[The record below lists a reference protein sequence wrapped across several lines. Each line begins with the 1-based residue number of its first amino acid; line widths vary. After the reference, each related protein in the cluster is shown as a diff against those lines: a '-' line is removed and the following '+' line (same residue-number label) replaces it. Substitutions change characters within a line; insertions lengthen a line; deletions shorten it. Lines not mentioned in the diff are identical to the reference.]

1 MILYPAMDLIGG
13 RIVRLRQGRFDEVT
27 FYPSSPLEAL
37 DAFAD
42 AGAEWA
48 HVVDLDGA
56 KAGAPAQH
64 ELLKALATSSLLKL
78 QVAGGVRSADH
89 VAALLD
95 AGAWRVVVGSLAV
108 RDQDATRELL
118 NRFGPER
125 ITLSLDVRMSDSGP
139 MVATH
144 GWQEDSGI
152 SLWDVAARYPQ
163 ARHLLLTD
171 IGRDG
176 MLQGPNQLLLA
187 EAVTRLPHLAVQA
200 SGGVTSLDDLA
211 QLTTDGAILGRAM
224 WEGRLDLKE
233 ALALTRAP
241 QGSI

>member
-27 FYPSSPLEAL
+27 FYAPAPAAAL
-37 DAFAD
+37 ASFAE

-56 KAGAPAQH
+56 KAGEPAQH
-64 ELLKALATSSLLKL
+64 ALLAGLAGSTTLKL
-78 QVAGGVRSADH
+78 QVAGGVRTAGH

-95 AGAWRVVVGSLAV
+95 AGAARVVVGSLAV
-108 RDQDATRELL
+108 RDPEATSVLL
-118 NRFGPER
+118 ERFGPER
-125 ITLSLDVRMSDSGP
+125 ITLSLDVRMIDGVP
-139 MVATH
+139 LVATH
-144 GWQEDSGI
+144 GWQEDSGL
-152 SLWDVAARYPQ
+152 SLWDVAARYPA

-176 MLQGPNQLLLA
+176 MLQGPNHELLA

-200 SGGVTSLDDLA
+200 SGGVTGLSDLDR
-211 QLTTDGAILGRAM
+211 LTTDGAILGRAM
-224 WEGRLDLKE
+224 WEGRIDLAE
-233 ALALTRAP
+233 ALRACR
-241 QGSI
+241 

>member
-1 MILYPAMDLIGG
+1 MIIYPAMDLIAG

-27 FYPSSPLEAL
+27 FYDPASAEAL
-37 DAFAD
+37 RSFAD

-56 KAGAPAQH
+56 KAGSPAQH
-64 ELLKALATSSLLKL
+64 DLLKTLAAASPLRL

-95 AGAWRVVVGSLAV
+95 AGAFRVVVGSLAV
-108 RDQDATRELL
+108 RDPAATRTLL
-118 NRFGPER
+118 DRFGPEQ
-125 ITLSLDVRMSDSGP
+125 ITLSLDVRVDGEP

-144 GWQEDSGI
+144 GWQQDSGLT
-152 SLWDVAARYPQ
+152 LWDVAARYPD

-176 MLQGPNQLLLA
+176 MLEGPNHALLA
-187 EAVTRLPHLAVQA
+187 QAVERLPHLAIQA
-200 SGGVTSLDDLA
+200 SGGVTSLEDLG
-211 QLTTDGAILGRAM
+211 QLTTAGAILGRAM
-224 WEGRLDLKE
+224 WEGHLSLAE
-233 ALALTRAP
+233 ALNARR
-241 QGSI
+241 

>member
-13 RIVRLRQGRFDEVT
+13 RIVRLRQGRFNEVT
-27 FYPSSPLEAL
+27 VYDPAPHDAL
-37 DAFAD
+37 RSFAE

-64 ELLKALATSSLLKL
+64 ALLKELAATTPLRL

-95 AGAWRVVVGSLAV
+95 AGASRVVVGSLAV
-108 RDQDATRELL
+108 REPAVTAALL
-118 NRFGPER
+118 DRFGPDH
-125 ITLSLDVRMSDSGP
+125 ITLSLDVRVEGEP

-144 GWQEDSGI
+144 GWQEDSGRT
-152 SLWDVAARYPQ
+152 LWDIAALYPQ

-176 MLQGPNQLLLA
+176 MLEGPNHSLLA
-187 EAVTRLPHLAVQA
+187 QAVERLPHLAIQA
-200 SGGVTSLDDLA
+200 SGGVTSLDDIER
-211 QLTTDGAILGRAM
+211 LTTDGAILGRAM
-224 WEGRLDLKE
+224 WEGHLSLAE
-233 ALALTRAP
+233 ALLAR
-241 QGSI
+241 G